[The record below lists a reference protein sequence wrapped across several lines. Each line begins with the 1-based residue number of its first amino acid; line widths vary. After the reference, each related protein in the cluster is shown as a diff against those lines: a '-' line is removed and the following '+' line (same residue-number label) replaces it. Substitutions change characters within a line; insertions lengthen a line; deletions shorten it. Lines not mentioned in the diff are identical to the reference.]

1 MAQTV
6 TALFDRYEDAA
17 IAVRNLET
25 MGIPDSDISMV
36 ANNAENWHRADQPSN
51 AAGDAGAGA
60 GIGAVAGGGAGLLA
74 GLGIMAIPGVGPVVA
89 AGWLVV
95 TAAGAVLGAAAGGAT
110 GGIVGALTTSGVP
123 ENHAHI
129 YAEGVRRDGTLVTA
143 RVADDRVA
151 EANTVLEGSR
161 RVNVDTR
168 GDAYRQAGWS
178 RFDADAPVYT
188 DEQVRRERDLYL

>member
-6 TALFDRYEDAA
+6 TALFDRYEDASV
-17 IAVRNLET
+17 AVRNLES
-25 MGIPDSDISMV
+25 MGIPDSDISVV
-36 ANNAENWHRADQPSN
+36 ANNAENWHRAEEPSN
-51 AAGDAGAGA
+51 ISGDAGVGA
-60 GIGAVAGGGAGLLA
+60 GIGAVAGGGAGLLT

-89 AGWLVV
+89 AGWLVA
-95 TAAGAVLGAAAGGAT
+95 TAAGAVLGAAAGGAA

-129 YAEGVRRDGTLVTA
+129 YAEGVRRGGTLVTA

-168 GDAYRQAGWS
+168 GNAYRQAGWS